1 MADTTHA
8 FQKKTVIITGGSSG
22 LGAALAHEFARMGAN
37 TVLFSPDGPGLEV
50 VAAECR
56 ELGAPGALAVV
67 GDATQPDDCRRLV
80 DETVATFGCID
91 YLIANA
97 GVSMWERFEEVRD
110 LGIFKRI
117 MDINYLGTV
126 HCVHFALPHLRKT
139 RGMIAATVSIQGEI
153 PVPAHTGYVASKHAV
168 LGFLNTLRMEI
179 VGSGVDILAVLPHW
193 LRGTNLRAAAFRG
206 DGNVVGAGTKKHN
219 KESISVDDASR
230 AIIAAIKKRK
240 RRLVIPA
247 KLRPLPALFRIWPG
261 LVEWLV
267 GSAVDKQR

>member
-1 MADTTHA
+1 MTDIKQA
-8 FQKKTVIITGGSSG
+8 FHGKTVIITGGSSG
-22 LGAALAHEFARMGAN
+22 LGAALAREFARMGAN
-37 TVLFSPDGPGLEV
+37 TALFSPDGPNLEA

-67 GDATQPDDCRRLV
+67 GDATVPDDCRRLV
-80 DETVATFGCID
+80 DETVAAFGGVD

-97 GVSMWERFEEVRD
+97 GVSMWERFDEVRD
-110 LGIFKRI
+110 LGVFKRI

-139 RGMIAATVSIQGEI
+139 KGMIAATVSIQGEI
-153 PVPAHTGYVASKHAV
+153 PVPLHTGYVASKHAV

-179 VGSGVDILAVLPHW
+179 ADSGVDILAVLPHW

-206 DGNVVGAGTKKHN
+206 DGNVVGEGTKKHN

-230 AIIAAIKKRK
+230 AIIDAIAKRK

-261 LVEWLV
+261 LVEKLV
-267 GSAVDKQR
+267 GNAVSKQK